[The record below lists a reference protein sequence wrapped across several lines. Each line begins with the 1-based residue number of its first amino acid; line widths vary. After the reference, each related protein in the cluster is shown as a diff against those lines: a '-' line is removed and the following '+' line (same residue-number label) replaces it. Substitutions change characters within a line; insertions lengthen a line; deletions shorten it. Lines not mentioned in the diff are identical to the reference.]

1 MSRNQRQPEVFRNL
15 GNTNTVKIT
24 YTREITSGNLLSGNC
39 DIGPNS
45 GRHNSIS
52 FAYEQGE
59 RDVHNSFV
67 IQCKDCND
75 ALLADIR
82 FEKKCGFQALE
93 MLSPSGYTIASARQ
107 RLHWSSFKL
116 EMQDVN
122 YILQKRSQSPL
133 LIDVINT
140 KDRSVVA
147 KLVEDLNS
155 SLSSNKLTVKLFYQT
170 ELNLSEKIMILL
182 MTVALNMTFKHK
194 KHFINLKCSICS
206 QFSKGTIFIISA
218 LIISLMTMVAVLVA
232 KDWM

>member
-1 MSRNQRQPEVFRNL
+1 MSRNQRQPEGFRNV

-24 YTREITSGNLLSGNC
+24 YTRERNC

-59 RDVHNSFV
+59 RDVQNSFV

-82 FEKKCGFQALE
+82 FEKRCGFQTLE

-133 LIDVINT
+133 LIDMINT

-155 SLSSNKLTVKLFYQT
+155 SLSSNKLTVKLFVNQT
-170 ELNLSEKIMILL
+170 ELNLSKKIMILL

-218 LIISLMTMVAVLVA
+218 LIFSLMTMVAVLVA

>member
-15 GNTNTVKIT
+15 VNTNTVKIT
-24 YTREITSGNLLSGNC
+24 YTREITSGNLLAGKC
-39 DIGPNS
+39 DIGTGS
-45 GRHNSIS
+45 GRQHSIT

-59 RDVHNSFV
+59 RDVQNAFV

-82 FEKKCGFQALE
+82 FERRCGFQTME

-140 KDRSVVA
+140 EDRSVVA

-155 SLSSNKLTVKLFYQT
+155 SLSSNQLTVK
-170 ELNLSEKIMILL
+170 IL
-182 MTVALNMTFKHK
+182 
-194 KHFINLKCSICS
+194 
-206 QFSKGTIFIISA
+206 
-218 LIISLMTMVAVLVA
+218 
-232 KDWM
+232 